1 MSEYNKNKPLRVF
14 EAFSGYG
21 SQAMALDEIKK
32 KHPGFEYQVVGI
44 AEIDKY
50 ALQAYG
56 AVHGHC
62 PNYGDISLIDWEQVP
77 DFDFFSYSSP
87 CFVSG
92 TLVLTDKGYKKIEDI
107 SSEDSVLT
115 HTNKFRRVVKPMA
128 NSYTGNLYRINAMAF
143 DSLVCTPEH
152 PFYVRKR
159 YRKWNNPSRRWDRL
173 FNAPEWVEAKDL
185 TKNHYLGV
193 AINQNESYPVWNGV
207 EDNRWGHHRN
217 SNTLTEKFK
226 QLSFWYLMGRYVG
239 DGWKKTSHSG
249 NGIIICC
256 GGRNEDM
263 LVETLNACGFNFCK
277 TEERTVR
284 KYTICSNELYAF
296 VERYGYYAHGKRID
310 AETMNLPR
318 PLLGWFLQGYFDA
331 DGNVNGNYYKATSVS
346 RELIYGIGQCVAKV
360 YQVPYKI
367 YHSARQGKA
376 MIEGRE
382 VNQRDTYQIVFKKE
396 KAGQDKAFY
405 EDGYIWFP
413 IKRITTEYADCPVY
427 NMEVEE
433 DNSYT
438 ANGCIVHNCQDFS
451 NAGLQKGGEEGSG
464 TRSSLLWECRRAIET
479 KRPKYLMLE
488 NVKALVSKKFLPLFH
503 KWLQVLEELGY
514 TNYYAVLNAKDFGV
528 PQNRERIFCISI
540 HGEHDIYHL
549 PTPIPLELRLK
560 DVLEEEVDDKYVLSE
575 TAIQGFLKH
584 NENHKAKGTG
594 FLWIP
599 KDVETTGGADC

>member
-62 PNYGDISLIDWEQVP
+62 PNYGDISLIDWGQVP
-77 DFDFFSYSSP
+77 DFDLFTYSFP
-87 CFVSG
+87 C
-92 TLVLTDKGYKKIEDI
+92 TD
-107 SSEDSVLT
+107 V
-115 HTNKFRRVVKPMA
+115 
-128 NSYTGNLYRINAMAF
+128 
-143 DSLVCTPEH
+143 
-152 PFYVRKR
+152 
-159 YRKWNNPSRRWDRL
+159 
-173 FNAPEWVEAKDL
+173 
-185 TKNHYLGV
+185 
-193 AINQNESYPVWNGV
+193 
-207 EDNRWGHHRN
+207 
-217 SNTLTEKFK
+217 
-226 QLSFWYLMGRYVG
+226 
-239 DGWKKTSHSG
+239 
-249 NGIIICC
+249 
-256 GGRNEDM
+256 
-263 LVETLNACGFNFCK
+263 
-277 TEERTVR
+277 
-284 KYTICSNELYAF
+284 
-296 VERYGYYAHGKRID
+296 
-310 AETMNLPR
+310 
-318 PLLGWFLQGYFDA
+318 
-331 DGNVNGNYYKATSVS
+331 
-346 RELIYGIGQCVAKV
+346 
-360 YQVPYKI
+360 
-367 YHSARQGKA
+367 
-376 MIEGRE
+376 
-382 VNQRDTYQIVFKKE
+382 
-396 KAGQDKAFY
+396 
-405 EDGYIWFP
+405 
-413 IKRITTEYADCPVY
+413 
-427 NMEVEE
+427 
-433 DNSYT
+433 
-438 ANGCIVHNCQDFS
+438 S
-451 NAGLQKGGEEGSG
+451 NAGLQKGLEEGSG
-464 TRSSLLWECRRAIET
+464 TRSSLLWECRSAIET

-599 KDVETTGGADC
+599 KDVDNVGGANC